1 MFGISIEEDLVMAND
16 FFSKMKDTIVKG
28 ANTVAGESGKLVERG
43 KIKASV
49 MKLEDQKKSLLMEL
63 GNKYYEAYKQDNTNS
78 DEVRQ
83 ICEQLDALHAEI
95 EIKKEENENQ
105 PFRPEV
111 AMPSTKYFCAAKKRR
126 TSGRTATQAMAITR
140 PHTTTLSAST
150 ERRSASEMVYFLTE
164 LMKIKELK

>member
-1 MFGISIEEDLVMAND
+1 MESCPLPEANVTLCFFIFSPPFFFSIACRKSPCLCWRPDAILDMFGISIEEDLVVAND

-95 EIKKEENENQ
+95 EIKKQENE
-105 PFRPEV
+105 R
-111 AMPSTKYFCAAKKRR
+111 
-126 TSGRTATQAMAITR
+126 
-140 PHTTTLSAST
+140 
-150 ERRSASEMVYFLTE
+150 
-164 LMKIKELK
+164 LKAEE

>member
-1 MFGISIEEDLVMAND
+1 MAND

-83 ICEQLDALHAEI
+83 ICEQLDTLHAEI
-95 EIKKEENENQ
+95 EIKKEENERLKAEDQKKSLLMELGNKYYEAYKQ
-105 PFRPEV
+105 DNTNSDEV
-111 AMPSTKYFCAAKKRR
+111 RQICEQLDTLHAEIEIKKEEN
-126 TSGRTATQAMAITR
+126 
-140 PHTTTLSAST
+140 
-150 ERRSASEMVYFLTE
+150 ER
-164 LMKIKELK
+164 LKAEE

>member
-1 MFGISIEEDLVMAND
+1 MAND

-63 GNKYYEAYKQDNTNS
+63 GNKYYE
-78 DEVRQ
+78 EVRQ

-95 EIKKEENENQ
+95 EIKKEENE
-105 PFRPEV
+105 R
-111 AMPSTKYFCAAKKRR
+111 
-126 TSGRTATQAMAITR
+126 
-140 PHTTTLSAST
+140 
-150 ERRSASEMVYFLTE
+150 
-164 LMKIKELK
+164 LKAEE

>member
-1 MFGISIEEDLVMAND
+1 MAND
-16 FFSKMKDTIVKG
+16 FFLKMKDTIVKG

-95 EIKKEENENQ
+95 EIKKEENE
-105 PFRPEV
+105 R
-111 AMPSTKYFCAAKKRR
+111 
-126 TSGRTATQAMAITR
+126 
-140 PHTTTLSAST
+140 
-150 ERRSASEMVYFLTE
+150 
-164 LMKIKELK
+164 LKAEE